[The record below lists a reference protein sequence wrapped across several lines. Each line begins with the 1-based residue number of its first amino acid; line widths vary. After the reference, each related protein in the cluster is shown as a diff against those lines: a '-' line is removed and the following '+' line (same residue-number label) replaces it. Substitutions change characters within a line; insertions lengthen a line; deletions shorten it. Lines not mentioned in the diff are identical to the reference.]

1 MPEQPVRAK
10 LVDVAHAAGVS
21 KATVSKVLNGRQ
33 DLSVRPE
40 TRRRVHEAA
49 EALGYRPHSGARA
62 LAGASTHALA
72 LLVPALANPTYVTIA
87 RGAYQRARELG
98 YLSLLAE
105 DFDGQEADE
114 SFHDL
119 VQEGRVDGLLIAS
132 ARPGH
137 PLLDALSR
145 SAVPHVFLNRSV
157 EGSGRNVTMD
167 VARSSVMAL
176 DHLHGLGHRVVGH
189 IAGPHGIT
197 PSEVRKEAFLRH
209 ADVLGLEAAPVAA
222 GDFTEDGG
230 GSAARE
236 LLRPADGR
244 GPVTALYT
252 SSLAQAIGAM
262 AAIRELGLRIPQDI
276 SVVGNDD
283 LPVAGHLHP
292 PLTTVAMPLYELGTA
307 AVDALVGGI
316 EGRAVGDVVVPTE
329 PGLVLRASTA
339 RPAGAEAGTGAETR
353 TGAGTGGTP

>member
-10 LVDVAHAAGVS
+10 LVDVAERAGVS
-21 KATVSKVLNGRQ
+21 KATVSKVLNGRE

-40 TRRRVHEAA
+40 TRQRVHEAA

-105 DFDGQEADE
+105 DFEGQEADE
-114 SFHDL
+114 SFDDL
-119 VQEGRVDGLLIAS
+119 VREGRVDGLLIAS

-137 PLLDALSR
+137 PLLDVLRRSR
-145 SAVPHVFLNRSV
+145 VPHVFVNRSV
-157 EGSGRNVTMD
+157 EGSDRNVTMD
-167 VARSSVMAL
+167 VARSSVTAL
-176 DHLHGLGHRVVGH
+176 DHLHSLGHRAVGH
-189 IAGPHGIT
+189 IAGPPGIT
-197 PSEVRKEAFLRH
+197 PSDTRERAFLRR
-209 ADVLGLEAAPVAA
+209 AEELGFTAAPVAS
-222 GDFTEDGG
+222 GDFTEEGG
-230 GSAARE
+230 AFAALE
-236 LLRPADGR
+236 LLRPAPGGGR
-244 GPVTALYT
+244 QPVTALYT

-262 AAIRELGLRIPQDI
+262 GAIRSLGLRIPEDI

-283 LPVAGHLHP
+283 MPVADHLSP

-307 AVDALVGGI
+307 AVDALVAAI
-316 EGRAVGDVVVPTE
+316 EGRTTGDVLVPTE
-329 PGLVLRASTA
+329 PRLMLRGSTA
-339 RPAGAEAGTGAETR
+339 GPGET
-353 TGAGTGGTP
+353 P

>member
-1 MPEQPVRAK
+1 MPEQPVRAR
-10 LVDVAHAAGVS
+10 LVDVAERAGVS

-72 LLVPALANPTYVTIA
+72 LLVPALNNPTYVTIA

-114 SFHDL
+114 SFNDL

-132 ARPGH
+132 ARPSH

-145 SAVPHVFLNRSV
+145 SPVPHVFLNRSV

-167 VARSSVMAL
+167 VARSSVTAL
-176 DHLHGLGHRVVGH
+176 DHLHSLGHRAVGH
-189 IAGPHGIT
+189 IAGPPGIT

-209 ADVLGLEAAPVAA
+209 AEELGLSAAPVAS

-230 GSAARE
+230 VACALE
-236 LLRPADGR
+236 LLRPADGGTR
-244 GPVTALYT
+244 PPVTALYT

-262 AAIRELGLRIPQDI
+262 AAVRHLGLRIPEDV

-283 LPVAGHLHP
+283 LPVVAHLSP
-292 PLTTVAMPLYELGTA
+292 PLTTVAMPLYELGAA
-307 AVDALVGGI
+307 AVEALVAAIQG
-316 EGRAVGDVVVPTE
+316 APLGDVVVPTE
-329 PGLVLRASTA
+329 PCLMLRRSTA
-339 RPAGAEAGTGAETR
+339 RPGER
-353 TGAGTGGTP
+353 P

>member
-1 MPEQPVRAK
+1 MTEQPVRAR
-10 LVDVAHAAGVS
+10 LVDVAQVAGVS

-72 LLVPALANPTYVTIA
+72 LLVPSLANPTYVTIS

-98 YLSLLAE
+98 YMSLLAE
-105 DFDGQEADE
+105 DFDGQEADG
-114 SFHDL
+114 SFNDL

-137 PLLDALSR
+137 PLLDTLDR
-145 SAVPHVFLNRSV
+145 SPVPHVFLNRSV
-157 EGSGRNVTMD
+157 EDSGRNVTMD
-167 VARSSVMAL
+167 VARSSVTAL
-176 DHLHGLGHRVVGH
+176 DHLHGLGHRAVGH
-189 IAGPHGIT
+189 VAGPPGIT
-197 PSEVRKEAFLRH
+197 PGEVRKEAFLRH
-209 ADVLGLEAAPVAA
+209 AEKLGLSAAPVAS

-230 GSAARE
+230 VSATLELLGSADGAAR
-236 LLRPADGR
+236 P
-244 GPVTALYT
+244 PVTALYT

-262 AAIRELGLRIPQDI
+262 AAIRGLGLRIPEDI

-283 LPVAGHLHP
+283 LPVAAHLHP

-307 AVDALVGGI
+307 AVDALVAAI
-316 EGRAVGDVVVPTE
+316 EGTPTGDVLVPTE
-329 PGLVLRASTA
+329 PRLVLRGSTA
-339 RPAGAEAGTGAETR
+339 RPT
-353 TGAGTGGTP
+353 GTP

>member
-1 MPEQPVRAK
+1 MPEPPVPAQPVRAK
-10 LVDVAHAAGVS
+10 LVDVAQAAGVS
-21 KATVSKVLNGRQ
+21 KATVSKVLNGR
-33 DLSVRPE
+33 DLSVREE
-40 TRRRVHEAA
+40 TRQRVHEAA
-49 EALGYRPHSGARA
+49 RTLGYRPHSGARA

-114 SFHDL
+114 SFSEL

-137 PLLDALSR
+137 TLVDTVSR
-145 SAVPHVFLNRSV
+145 SSIPHVFLNRSV

-167 VARSSVMAL
+167 VARSSVTAL
-176 DHLHGLGHRVVGH
+176 DHLHSLGHRAIGH
-189 IAGPHGIT
+189 IAGPPGIT
-197 PSEVRKEAFLRH
+197 PSDARKEAFLLR
-209 ADVLGLEAAPVAA
+209 AQQLGLRAAPVAC

-230 GSAARE
+230 VSATLR
-236 LLRPADGR
+236 LLGDAQGGPP
-244 GPVTALYT
+244 PVTALYT

-262 AAIRELGLRIPQDI
+262 GAIRSLGLRIPEDV

-283 LPVAGHLHP
+283 LPVAGHLCP
-292 PLTTVAMPLYELGTA
+292 PLTTVAMPLYDLGTT
-307 AVDALVGGI
+307 AVDALVAAIRGTPM
-316 EGRAVGDVVVPTE
+316 GDIVVPTE
-329 PGLVLRASTA
+329 PRLVSRGSTA
-339 RPAGAEAGTGAETR
+339 APGA
-353 TGAGTGGTP
+353 TP

>member
-1 MPEQPVRAK
+1 MPEQPVRAR
-10 LVDVAHAAGVS
+10 LVDVAREAGVS
-21 KATVSKVLNGRQ
+21 KATVSKVLNGRE

-49 EALGYRPHSGARA
+49 TALGYRPHSGARA
-62 LAGASTHALA
+62 LAGASTHAFA

-105 DFDGQEADE
+105 DFEGQEADE
-114 SFHDL
+114 SFNDL

-145 SAVPHVFLNRSV
+145 SPIPHVFLNRSV

-167 VARSSVMAL
+167 VARSSVTAL
-176 DHLHGLGHRVVGH
+176 DHLHGLGHRAIGH
-189 IAGPHGIT
+189 VAGPSGIT
-197 PSEVRKEAFLRH
+197 PSDARKHAFLRH
-209 ADVLGLEAAPVAA
+209 ADALRLSAAPVAS

-230 GSAARE
+230 VSATLE
-236 LLRPADGR
+236 LLRPDAGTR
-244 GPVTALYT
+244 PPVTALYT

-262 AAIRELGLRIPQDI
+262 AAIRGLGLRIPEDI
-276 SVVGNDD
+276 SIVGNDD
-283 LPVAGHLHP
+283 LPVAAHLSP

-307 AVDALVGGI
+307 AVDALVAAIQG
-316 EGRAVGDVVVPTE
+316 APVGDVLVPTE
-329 PGLVLRASTA
+329 PRLVLRGSTA
-339 RPAGAEAGTGAETR
+339 RP
-353 TGAGTGGTP
+353 GGTP

>member
-1 MPEQPVRAK
+1 MPEQPVRAR

-72 LLVPALANPTYVTIA
+72 LLVPALGNPTYVTIA

-114 SFHDL
+114 SFNDL

-137 PLLDALSR
+137 PLLDALNR

-167 VARSSVMAL
+167 VARSSVTAL
-176 DHLHGLGHRVVGH
+176 DHLHGLGHRTVGH
-189 IAGPHGIT
+189 IAGPSGIT

-209 ADVLGLEAAPVAA
+209 AGTLGLDAAPVAS

-236 LLRPADGR
+236 LLSGGGHP
-244 GPVTALYT
+244 PVTALYT

-262 AAIRELGLRIPQDI
+262 AAIRDLGLRIPEDV

-283 LPVAGHLHP
+283 LPVAAHLHP

-307 AVDALVGGI
+307 AVDALVATI
-316 EGRAVGDVVVPTE
+316 EGRPVGDVLVPTE
-329 PGLVLRASTA
+329 PQLVLRGSTA
-339 RPAGAEAGTGAETR
+339 RPADP
-353 TGAGTGGTP
+353 GGTP

>member
-1 MPEQPVRAK
+1 VSEQPVRAR
-10 LVDVAHAAGVS
+10 LVDVANAAGVS

-40 TRRRVHEAA
+40 TRKRVHEAA

-114 SFHDL
+114 TFNDL

-137 PLLDALSR
+137 PLLEALRR
-145 SAVPHVFLNRSV
+145 SPVPHVFLNRSV

-167 VARSSVMAL
+167 VARSSVTAL
-176 DHLHGLGHRVVGH
+176 DHLHGLGHQVVGH
-189 IAGPHGIT
+189 IAGPPGIT

-209 ADVLGLEAAPVAA
+209 AGALGLRAAPVAH

-236 LLRPADGR
+236 LLRGDGHP
-244 GPVTALYT
+244 PVTAVYT

-262 AAIRELGLRIPQDI
+262 AAIRDLGLRIPEDV
-276 SVVGNDD
+276 SVIGNDD
-283 LPVAGHLHP
+283 LPVAAHLHP

-307 AVDALVGGI
+307 AVDALVATI
-316 EGRAVGDVVVPTE
+316 EGRPVGDVVVPTE
-329 PGLVLRASTA
+329 PGLMLRHSTA
-339 RPAGAEAGTGAETR
+339 GPAEP
-353 TGAGTGGTP
+353 GGTP

>member
-1 MPEQPVRAK
+1 MAHQTVRAR
-10 LVDVAHAAGVS
+10 LVDVARAAAVS

-62 LAGASTHALA
+62 LADASTHALA

-98 YLSLLAE
+98 YLSLPAE

-114 SFHDL
+114 SFNDL

-137 PLLDALSR
+137 PLLEALRR
-145 SAVPHVFLNRSV
+145 SPVPHVFLNRSV

-167 VARSSVMAL
+167 VARSSVTAL
-176 DHLHGLGHRVVGH
+176 DHLHALGHRAVGH
-189 IAGPHGIT
+189 IAGPPGIT
-197 PSEVRKEAFLRH
+197 PSDTREQAFLRR
-209 ADVLGLEAAPVAA
+209 ADELGLDAAPVAS

-230 GSAARE
+230 VSAALE
-236 LLRPADGR
+236 LLRPATEGGR
-244 GPVTALYT
+244 PPITALYT

-262 AAIRELGLRIPQDI
+262 GAIRSLGLRIPEDI

-307 AVDALVGGI
+307 AVEALVA
-316 EGRAVGDVVVPTE
+316 AVRGAPPGDVVVPTQ
-329 PGLVLRASTA
+329 PHLVLRGSTA
-339 RPAGAEAGTGAETR
+339 RPGDAA
-353 TGAGTGGTP
+353 

>member
-1 MPEQPVRAK
+1 MPEQPVRAR
-10 LVDVAHAAGVS
+10 LVDVARVAGVS

-40 TRRRVHEAA
+40 TRQRVHEAA
-49 EALGYRPHSGARA
+49 ESLGYRPHSGARA

-114 SFHDL
+114 SFNDL

-145 SAVPHVFLNRSV
+145 SPVPHVFLNRSV

-167 VARSSVMAL
+167 VARSSVTAL
-176 DHLHGLGHRVVGH
+176 DHLHSLGHQAVGH
-189 IAGPHGIT
+189 IAGPPGIT
-197 PSEVRKEAFLRH
+197 PSEDRKQAFLQH
-209 ADVLGLEAAPVAA
+209 AEKLGLAAAPVAS

-230 GSAARE
+230 VAATLE
-236 LLRPADGR
+236 LLRATADGSR
-244 GPVTALYT
+244 PPVTAIYT

-262 AAIRELGLRIPQDI
+262 GAILKLGLRIPEDI

-283 LPVAGHLHP
+283 LPIAGHLVP

-307 AVDALVGGI
+307 AVDALVAAI
-316 EGRAVGDVVVPTE
+316 EGAPMGDVVVPTE
-329 PGLVLRASTA
+329 PHLVLRGSTA
-339 RPAGAEAGTGAETR
+339 RPEGAS
-353 TGAGTGGTP
+353 

>member
-1 MPEQPVRAK
+1 MAQQTVRAR
-10 LVDVAHAAGVS
+10 LVDVAQAAGVS

-49 EALGYRPHSGARA
+49 KALGYRPHSGARA

-72 LLVPALANPTYVTIA
+72 LLVPALTNPTYVTIA

-114 SFHDL
+114 SFNDL

-137 PLLDALSR
+137 PLLDALRR
-145 SAVPHVFLNRSV
+145 SPVPHVFLNRSV
-157 EGSGRNVTMD
+157 DGSGRNVTMD
-167 VARSSVMAL
+167 VARSSVTAL
-176 DHLHGLGHRVVGH
+176 DHLYDLGHRAVGH
-189 IAGPHGIT
+189 IAGPPGIA
-197 PSEVRKEAFLRH
+197 PSDTRKQAFLRH
-209 ADVLGLEAAPVAA
+209 AEELSVAAPVAS

-230 GSAARE
+230 VSAALE
-236 LLRPADGR
+236 LLLPADGDPHP
-244 GPVTALYT
+244 PVTALYT

-262 AAIRELGLRIPQDI
+262 GAIRSLGLRIPEDI

-307 AVDALVGGI
+307 AVDALVAAIQGTPP
-316 EGRAVGDVVVPTE
+316 GDVVVPTE
-329 PGLVLRASTA
+329 PHLVLRGSTA
-339 RPAGAEAGTGAETR
+339 RPGDA
-353 TGAGTGGTP
+353 P

>member
-10 LVDVAHAAGVS
+10 LVDVAQVAGVS

-62 LAGASTHALA
+62 LAGANTHALA
-72 LLVPALANPTYVTIA
+72 LLIPALANPTYVTIA

-137 PLLDALSR
+137 PLLDALGR

-167 VARSSVMAL
+167 VARSSVTAL
-176 DHLHGLGHRVVGH
+176 DHLHGLGHRAIGH
-189 IAGPHGIT
+189 IAGPPGIT
-197 PSEVRKEAFLRH
+197 PSEVRKEAFRRY
-209 ADVLGLEAAPVAA
+209 ADTLGLDAAPVAS

-236 LLRPADGR
+236 LLRPADGDGR
-244 GPVTALYT
+244 PPITALYT

-262 AAIRELGLRIPQDI
+262 AAIRDLGLRIPEDI

-283 LPVAGHLHP
+283 LPVAAHLNP
-292 PLTTVAMPLYELGTA
+292 PLTTVAMPLHELGTA
-307 AVDALVGGI
+307 AVDALVATI
-316 EGRAVGDVVVPTE
+316 EGKPTGDVVVPTE
-329 PGLVLRASTA
+329 PLLVLRGSTA
-339 RPAGAEAGTGAETR
+339 RPAEP
-353 TGAGTGGTP
+353 GGTP

>member
-1 MPEQPVRAK
+1 MPDPSVPVQPVRAK
-10 LVDVAHAAGVS
+10 LVDVAQAAGVS
-21 KATVSKVLNGRQ
+21 KATVSKVLNGR
-33 DLSVRPE
+33 DLSVREE
-40 TRRRVHEAA
+40 TRQRVHEAA
-49 EALGYRPHSGARA
+49 RTLGYRPHSGARA

-114 SFHDL
+114 SFSEL

-137 PLLDALSR
+137 SLVDTVSR
-145 SAVPHVFLNRSV
+145 SSIPHVFLNRSV

-167 VARSSVMAL
+167 VARSSVTAL
-176 DHLHGLGHRVVGH
+176 DHLHSLGHRAIGH
-189 IAGPHGIT
+189 IAGPPGIT
-197 PSEVRKEAFLRH
+197 PSDARKEAFLRH
-209 ADVLGLEAAPVAA
+209 AGQLGLHAALVAS

-230 GSAARE
+230 VSATLQ
-236 LLRPADGR
+236 LLGAAKGGGPP
-244 GPVTALYT
+244 PVTALYT

-262 AAIRELGLRIPQDI
+262 GAIRSLGLRIPEDV

-283 LPVAGHLHP
+283 LPVAGHLCP
-292 PLTTVAMPLYELGTA
+292 PLTTVAMPLYDLGTT
-307 AVDALVGGI
+307 AVDALVAAIRGTPM
-316 EGRAVGDVVVPTE
+316 GDIVVPTE
-329 PGLVLRASTA
+329 PRLVSRGSTTA
-339 RPAGAEAGTGAETR
+339 PGA
-353 TGAGTGGTP
+353 TP

>member
-1 MPEQPVRAK
+1 MPEQPVRAR
-10 LVDVAHAAGVS
+10 LVDVARAAGVS
-21 KATVSKVLNGRQ
+21 KATVSKVLNDRQ

-49 EALGYRPHSGARA
+49 ETLEYRPHSGARA
-62 LAGASTHALA
+62 LAGAGTHALA

-105 DFDGQEADE
+105 DFDGHEADE
-114 SFHDL
+114 SFNEL
-119 VQEGRVDGLLIAS
+119 VQAGRVDGLLIAS

-145 SAVPHVFLNRSV
+145 SRVPHVFLNRSV

-167 VARSSVMAL
+167 VARSSVTAL
-176 DHLHGLGHRVVGH
+176 DHLHSLGHRAVGH
-189 IAGPHGIT
+189 VAGPPGIA
-197 PSEVRKEAFLRH
+197 PSEVRKQAFLRH
-209 ADVLGLEAAPVAA
+209 AGELGLSAAPVAS

-230 GSAARE
+230 VSATRE
-236 LLRPADGR
+236 LLRPADGAGR
-244 GPVTALYT
+244 RPITAIYT

-262 AAIRELGLRIPQDI
+262 AAIRDLGLRIPEDI
-276 SVVGNDD
+276 SVIGNDD

-307 AVDALVGGI
+307 AVDALVATI
-316 EGRAVGDVVVPTE
+316 EGGPSGDVVVPTE
-329 PGLVLRASTA
+329 PRLVLRRSTA
-339 RPAGAEAGTGAETR
+339 GPGES
-353 TGAGTGGTP
+353 P

>member
-10 LVDVAHAAGVS
+10 LVDVAERAGVS

-40 TRRRVHEAA
+40 TRQRVHDAA

-62 LAGASTHALA
+62 LAGASTHAVA

-105 DFDGQEADE
+105 DFEGQEADE
-114 SFHDL
+114 SFDNL

-137 PLLDALSR
+137 PLLDVLRRSR
-145 SAVPHVFLNRSV
+145 VPHVFVNRSV
-157 EGSGRNVTMD
+157 EGSARNVTMD
-167 VARSSVMAL
+167 VARSSVTAL
-176 DHLHGLGHRVVGH
+176 DHLHSLGHRAVGH
-189 IAGPHGIT
+189 VAGPPGIT
-197 PSEVRKEAFLRH
+197 PSDAREQAFLRR
-209 ADVLGLEAAPVAA
+209 AGELGFTAAPVAS
-222 GDFTEDGG
+222 GDFTEEGG
-230 GSAARE
+230 ASATLE
-236 LLRPADGR
+236 LLRAAPGDGPGR
-244 GPVTALYT
+244 ITALYAG
-252 SSLAQAIGAM
+252 SLAQAIGAM
-262 AAIRELGLRIPQDI
+262 SAIRSLGLRIPEDI

-283 LPVAGHLHP
+283 MPVADHLNP

-307 AVDALVGGI
+307 AVDALVAAI
-316 EGRAVGDVVVPTE
+316 EGRDTGDVVVPTE
-329 PGLVLRASTA
+329 PRLVLRGSTA
-339 RPAGAEAGTGAETR
+339 SPGET
-353 TGAGTGGTP
+353 P

>member
-1 MPEQPVRAK
+1 MPEQPVRAR
-10 LVDVAHAAGVS
+10 LVDVADRAGVS

-33 DLSVRPE
+33 DLNVRPE

-72 LLVPALANPTYVTIA
+72 LLVPALDNPTYVTIA

-114 SFHDL
+114 SFNDL

-137 PLLDALSR
+137 PLLEALR
-145 SAVPHVFLNRSV
+145 GNPVPHVFLNRSV

-167 VARSSVMAL
+167 VARSSVTAL
-176 DHLHGLGHRVVGH
+176 DHLHGLGHRAVGH
-189 IAGPHGIT
+189 IAGPPGIT
-197 PSEVRKEAFLRH
+197 PSDTRKEAFLRH
-209 ADVLGLEAAPVAA
+209 AGELGLAAAPVAS

-230 GSAARE
+230 RQAALE
-236 LLRPADGR
+236 LLRPVDGDGR
-244 GPVTALYT
+244 PPVTALYT
-252 SSLAQAIGAM
+252 SSLAQAMGTM
-262 AAIRELGLRIPQDI
+262 AAIRSLGLRVPEDV
-276 SVVGNDD
+276 SVIGNDD
-283 LPVAGHLHP
+283 LPVAAHLHP
-292 PLTTVAMPLYELGTA
+292 PLTTVAMPLYQLGTA
-307 AVDALVGGI
+307 AVDALVA
-316 EGRAVGDVVVPTE
+316 AVQGTPPGDVVVPTE
-329 PGLVLRASTA
+329 PRLVLRDSTA
-339 RPAGAEAGTGAETR
+339 RPVGP
-353 TGAGTGGTP
+353 GGTP

>member
-1 MPEQPVRAK
+1 MAEQPVRAR
-10 LVDVAHAAGVS
+10 LVDVAREAGLS
-21 KATVSKVLNGRQ
+21 KATVSKVLNGRE

-40 TRRRVHEAA
+40 TRRRVHEVAQ
-49 EALGYRPHSGARA
+49 ALGYRPHSGARA
-62 LAGASTHALA
+62 LAGASTHVLA

-114 SFHDL
+114 SFNDL

-145 SAVPHVFLNRSV
+145 RPVPHVFLNRSV

-167 VARSSVMAL
+167 VARSSVTAL
-176 DHLHGLGHRVVGH
+176 DHLHSLGHHAVGH
-189 IAGPHGIT
+189 IAGPPGIT
-197 PSEVRKEAFLRH
+197 PSEARKEAFLRR
-209 ADVLGLEAAPVAA
+209 AGELGLAAAPVAS

-230 GSAARE
+230 VSAALE
-236 LLRPADGR
+236 LLRPVDGGTR
-244 GPVTALYT
+244 PPVTALYT

-262 AAIRELGLRIPQDI
+262 AAIRGLGLRIPEDV

-283 LPVAGHLHP
+283 LPVAGHLSP

-307 AVDALVGGI
+307 AVDALVAAIQG
-316 EGRAVGDVVVPTE
+316 VPMGDVVVPTE
-329 PGLVLRASTA
+329 PRLMLRGSTA
-339 RPAGAEAGTGAETR
+339 RAGES
-353 TGAGTGGTP
+353 P

>member
-1 MPEQPVRAK
+1 MAQQTIRAR
-10 LVDVAHAAGVS
+10 LVDVAQAAGVS

-72 LLVPALANPTYVTIA
+72 LLVPALTNPTYVTIA

-114 SFHDL
+114 SFNDL

-137 PLLDALSR
+137 PLLDALRR
-145 SAVPHVFLNRSV
+145 SPVPHVFLNRSV

-167 VARSSVMAL
+167 VARSSVTAL
-176 DHLHGLGHRVVGH
+176 DHLYDLGHRAVGH
-189 IAGPHGIT
+189 IAGPPGIT
-197 PSEVRKEAFLRH
+197 PSDTRKQAFLRH
-209 ADVLGLEAAPVAA
+209 AQELSVAAPVAS

-230 GSAARE
+230 VSAALE
-236 LLRPADGR
+236 LLRPADG
-244 GPVTALYT
+244 GKHPPVTALYT

-262 AAIRELGLRIPQDI
+262 GAIRSLGLRIPEDI

-283 LPVAGHLHP
+283 LPVAGHLQP

-307 AVDALVGGI
+307 AVDALVAAIRGTPP
-316 EGRAVGDVVVPTE
+316 GDVVVPTE
-329 PGLVLRASTA
+329 PHLVLRGSTA
-339 RPAGAEAGTGAETR
+339 RPGDA
-353 TGAGTGGTP
+353 P

>member
-1 MPEQPVRAK
+1 MPEQPARAR

-72 LLVPALANPTYVTIA
+72 LLVPSLANPTYVTIA

-114 SFHDL
+114 SFNDL
-119 VQEGRVDGLLIAS
+119 VREGRVDGLLIAS

-137 PLLDALSR
+137 PLLDTLDR
-145 SAVPHVFLNRSV
+145 SPVPHVFLNRSV
-157 EGSGRNVTMD
+157 PGSERNVTMD
-167 VARSSVMAL
+167 VARSSVTAL
-176 DHLHGLGHRVVGH
+176 DHLHGLGHDSVGH
-189 IAGPHGIT
+189 IAGPPGIT
-197 PSEVRKEAFLRH
+197 PGEVRKEAFLRH
-209 ADVLGLEAAPVAA
+209 AAELGLRAAPVAS

-236 LLRPADGR
+236 LLRGGAHP
-244 GPVTALYT
+244 PVTALYT

-262 AAIRELGLRIPQDI
+262 AAIRALGLRIPEDV
-276 SVVGNDD
+276 SVIGNDD
-283 LPVAGHLHP
+283 LPVAAHLHP

-307 AVDALVGGI
+307 AVDALVATI
-316 EGRAVGDVVVPTE
+316 EGAPVGDVVVPTE
-329 PGLVLRASTA
+329 PRLVLRGSTA
-339 RPAGAEAGTGAETR
+339 RPAEP
-353 TGAGTGGTP
+353 GGTS

>member
-1 MPEQPVRAK
+1 
-10 LVDVAHAAGVS
+10 VDVAREAGVS

-33 DLSVRPE
+33 ELSVRPE
-40 TRRRVHEAA
+40 TRRRVHEVAQ
-49 EALGYRPHSGARA
+49 ALGYRPHSGARA

-114 SFHDL
+114 SFNAL

-145 SAVPHVFLNRSV
+145 NPVPHVFLNRAV
-157 EGSGRNVTMD
+157 KGSGRNVTMD
-167 VARSSVMAL
+167 VARSSVTAV
-176 DHLHGLGHRVVGH
+176 DHLHGLGHRAVGH
-189 IAGPHGIT
+189 VAGPPGIT
-197 PSEVRKEAFLRH
+197 PSEDRKAAFLRR
-209 ADVLGLEAAPVAA
+209 AGELGLAAAPVAS
-222 GDFTEDGG
+222 GEFTEEGG
-230 GSAARE
+230 AAAALE
-236 LLRPADGR
+236 LLRPAAG
-244 GPVTALYT
+244 GGEPVSALYA

-262 AAIRELGLRIPQDI
+262 RAIGDLGLRIPEDV

-283 LPVAGHLHP
+283 LPVADYLSP

-307 AVDALVGGI
+307 AVDTLVAAIRGARI
-316 EGRAVGDVVVPTE
+316 EDVVVPTQ
-329 PGLVLRASTA
+329 PRLVRRGSTA
-339 RPAGAEAGTGAETR
+339 RP
-353 TGAGTGGTP
+353 GGSP

>member
-1 MPEQPVRAK
+1 MPEQPVRAR
-10 LVDVAHAAGVS
+10 LVDVARVAGVS

-40 TRRRVHEAA
+40 TRQRVHEAA
-49 EALGYRPHSGARA
+49 ESLGYRPHSGARA

-114 SFHDL
+114 SFNDL

-145 SAVPHVFLNRSV
+145 SPVPHVFLNRSV

-167 VARSSVMAL
+167 VARSSVTAL
-176 DHLHGLGHRVVGH
+176 EHLHSLGHQAVGH
-189 IAGPHGIT
+189 IAGPPGIT
-197 PSEVRKEAFLRH
+197 PSEDRKQAFLQH
-209 ADVLGLEAAPVAA
+209 AEKLGLSAAPVAS
-222 GDFTEDGG
+222 GDFTEEGG
-230 GSAARE
+230 VAATLE
-236 LLRPADGR
+236 LLRTDAGGSGP
-244 GPVTALYT
+244 PVTAIYT

-262 AAIRELGLRIPQDI
+262 SAIRDLGLRIPEDI

-283 LPVAGHLHP
+283 LPIAGHLVP
-292 PLTTVAMPLYELGTA
+292 ALTTVAMPLYELGTA
-307 AVDALVGGI
+307 AVDALVAAIQG
-316 EGRAVGDVVVPTE
+316 APLGDVVVPTE
-329 PGLVLRASTA
+329 PHLVLRGSTA
-339 RPAGAEAGTGAETR
+339 RPEGTA
-353 TGAGTGGTP
+353 

>member
-1 MPEQPVRAK
+1 
-10 LVDVAHAAGVS
+10 VDVAERAGVS

-72 LLVPALANPTYVTIA
+72 LLVPSLANPTYVTIS

-98 YLSLLAE
+98 YMSLLAE
-105 DFDGQEADE
+105 DFDGQEADG
-114 SFHDL
+114 SFNDL

-137 PLLDALSR
+137 PLLDTLDR
-145 SAVPHVFLNRSV
+145 SPVPHVFLNRSV
-157 EGSGRNVTMD
+157 EGSDRNVTMD
-167 VARSSVMAL
+167 VARSSVTAL
-176 DHLHGLGHRVVGH
+176 DHLHSLGHRAVGH
-189 IAGPHGIT
+189 VAGPPGIT
-197 PSEVRKEAFLRH
+197 PGEVRKEAFLRH
-209 ADVLGLEAAPVAA
+209 AGKLGLSAAPVAS

-230 GSAARE
+230 VSATLE
-236 LLRPADGR
+236 LLRSAEAGARP
-244 GPVTALYT
+244 PVTALYT

-262 AAIRELGLRIPQDI
+262 AAIRGLGLRIPEDI
-276 SVVGNDD
+276 SVIGNDD
-283 LPVAGHLHP
+283 LPVAAHLNP

-307 AVDALVGGI
+307 AVDALVAAI
-316 EGRAVGDVVVPTE
+316 EGAPPGDVLVPTE
-329 PGLVLRASTA
+329 PRLMLRGSTA
-339 RPAGAEAGTGAETR
+339 RPT
-353 TGAGTGGTP
+353 GTP